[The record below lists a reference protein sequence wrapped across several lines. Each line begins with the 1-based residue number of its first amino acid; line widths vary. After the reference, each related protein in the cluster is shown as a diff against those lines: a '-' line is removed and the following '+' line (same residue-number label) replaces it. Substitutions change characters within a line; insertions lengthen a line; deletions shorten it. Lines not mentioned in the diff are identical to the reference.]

1 MTNSKSQIANFAI
14 GYSLSMGRLNAA
26 DSPDRSNQAVVAW
39 TITDPIL
46 CYLLSA
52 ILLFVITT

>member
-1 MTNSKSQIANFAI
+1 
-14 GYSLSMGRLNAA
+14 MGRLNAA